1 MPNGPSFPARQGGFP
16 YHEGTQ
22 LLTLPV
28 PPWPPARYLPRT
40 GTLRCRCILPH
51 GFQHN
56 AVQNLSSVFPPVS
69 RFLQL
74 FRTFLFHGCII
85 AHNRYH
91 KSDLQR
97 ILQTKS
103 RPAPD
108 AEPDGWPPIYIVQ
121 CTAAYSGMR
130 CSWACCSVRAFS

>member
-1 MPNGPSFPARQGGFP
+1 MPIGPNFPARQGGFP

-28 PPWPPARYLPRT
+28 LPWPPARYLPRT

-85 AHNRYH
+85 AHSRYY
-91 KSDLQR
+91 KSDFQR

-103 RPAPD
+103 RPASD
-108 AEPDGWPPIYIVQ
+108 AEPGGWPPIYIVQ